1 MTTADRAAAVLAE
14 LPSGTVALA
23 AGYWRAMRTRLG
35 DRPPSAIVA
44 KRVARRIVTAPT
56 ALEPAWPEGTDPLVV
71 GDGAVHADLTDDDRD
86 TFARLREA
94 LAPPLHSETLAAEA
108 QRWRLPV
115 TPYRPWPASPPGDD
129 VATTVSALADPDD
142 ADAAHAPGSVAG
154 DEPPGRAAA
163 RRSAPAGSGARPLDG
178 VRVVDL
184 SALWA
189 GPLATA
195 LLADAGARVV
205 KIDPDCRPDGL
216 RHHGRFYRH
225 LNGSK
230 RIVDLDLR
238 IGDDRARFEELVAG
252 ADLVVDSFSRRVM
265 PNLSYGPAELRAIN
279 SGVATLS
286 IVAFGAGTPEAD
298 WVAYGPGVHA
308 ASGLADTGGDEAGP
322 ASHRFRSAPIA
333 YPDAVAGLAAA
344 SVAVELLTNP
354 GSSEHCEVSLLGA
367 IQPLLHHRPRSRV
380 RSGLGEDR

>member
-94 LAPPLHSETLAAEA
+94 LTPPLDAETLAAEA

-115 TPYRPWPASPPGDD
+115 TPYRPWPASPPGDG
-129 VATTVSALADPDD
+129 VATTVD
-142 ADAAHAPGSVAG
+142 A
-154 DEPPGRAAA
+154 R
-163 RRSAPAGSGARPLDG
+163 PATPTTTGNGPRPLDG
-178 VRVVDL
+178 VTVVDL

-195 LLADAGARVV
+195 LLADAGARVIKV
-205 KIDPDCRPDGL
+205 DPDCRPDGL
-216 RHHGRFYRH
+216 RHHERFYRH

-230 RIVDLDLR
+230 QIVDLDLR
-238 IGDDRARFEELVAG
+238 VGDDRARFDELVAG

-279 SGVATLS
+279 PGVATLS
-286 IVAFGAGTPEAD
+286 IVAFGTGTPEAD

-308 ASGLADTGGDEAGP
+308 TSGLADTGGDEAGP
-322 ASHRFRSAPIA
+322 AAHRFRAAPIA
-333 YPDAVAGLAAA
+333 YPDALAGLAAA
-344 SVAVELLTNP
+344 TVAVELVTTP
-354 GSSEHCEVSLLGA
+354 GPSEHREVSLLGA
-367 IQPLLHHRPRSRV
+367 IQPLLHHRPRPRV
-380 RSGLGEDR
+380 RSSLGGNR